1 MEIEIVEFYP
11 VEKQERRLLGSLH
24 VYIIDLKLDIRG
36 FRVIFDM
43 DAQKRWKFVFPHIS
57 IFFPKEQKPETFPVV
72 QFSDPQMNRDL
83 IKQIRKKASEYI
95 RKNFFDE
102 GMELELKK
110 IEGQMKFSKSP
121 LNRRPMYKPRIPP
134 KPKEKL
140 PSYDGSP
147 WKRPSTPDFKAPP
160 SKKW

>member
-1 MEIEIVEFYP
+1 MEIEIVDFYP

-24 VYIIDLKLDIRG
+24 IYLIDLKLDIRG

-43 DAQKRWKFVFPHIS
+43 DAQKRWRFIFPHIS
-57 IFFPKEQKPETFPVV
+57 IFFPKEQKSETFPVV
-72 QFSDPQMNRDL
+72 QFSDAQMNRDL

-95 RKNFFDE
+95 RKNFFNE

-110 IEGQMKFSKSP
+110 IEGKMRFSNSP
-121 LNRRPMYKPRIPP
+121 LNRRPMYKSKIPT
-134 KPKEKL
+134 KPQEKSR
-140 PSYDGSP
+140 SYDGSP
-147 WKRPSTPDFKAPP
+147 WKRPSIPEFKAPS